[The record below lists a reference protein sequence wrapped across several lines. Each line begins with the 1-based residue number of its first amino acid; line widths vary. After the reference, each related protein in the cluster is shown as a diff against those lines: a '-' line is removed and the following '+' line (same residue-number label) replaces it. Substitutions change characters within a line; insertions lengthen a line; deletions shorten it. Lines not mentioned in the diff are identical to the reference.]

1 MKKSLLSLCILAT
14 LLGLVG
20 CEPPVVEPVVAIEP
34 DTVNLFIS
42 QKDTLQ
48 AIVTPAETVLTMSI
62 WETSNSKV
70 VTVKEGV
77 ITAKSEG
84 SATITLTT
92 DIGSAQCVVNVQ
104 SGILSIDKESVECNV
119 FETTQLNVTKPEH
132 KATARITWKSSN
144 KTVASVDSKGNV
156 TGLAAGEAVITA
168 SVSGCKSVECT
179 IKVND
184 VPLTFDR
191 KYLIEHFTGDQC
203 GYCPYGMYSIVE
215 YLETATTP
223 TIWVSHHAGFNQ
235 DEFTIAE
242 SLKLVSALGVS
253 GAPSMAMNRTQQEQ
267 GLIFHP
273 GYLPEITIK
282 DAKKAAMSVNIQ
294 HTYNAD
300 SRQMDITVSG
310 ESSFD
315 TDGKFLLSVLVKENR
330 LVGKQADYYYAWGDY
345 MWKEFM
351 HARVVRGM
359 LTPATGDTIVMSKQ
373 AYSKTYSYTIP
384 AGWVAEN
391 CCVVAYVTPVSNLP
405 VINAEQVV
413 LVEGTTGGEQ
423 YNPYGI
429 TEQKGPNSNIS
440 FHQAQVNKVEG
451 EDLLEVLLV
460 SNTKVTTAYGD
471 AQPVATIY
479 VHTDAATLSAGTY
492 PIQADAAMGAI
503 QAGYRI
509 DEKASFGG
517 SLLIYAVSEY
527 LDAGKIASAH
537 IWRMLGGE
545 MVVDEQGN
553 ISLNIKTCSGNTVTG
568 TYTATPS
575 NVAAHQAST
584 LSRTILDR
592 TINCDKQ
599 VMTK

>member
-1 MKKSLLSLCILAT
+1 MPQ
-14 LLGLVG
+14 
-20 CEPPVVEPVVAIEP
+20 EPTIAIQP
-34 DTVNLFIS
+34 DTVNLFIG
-42 QKDTLQ
+42 QKDTLE
-48 AIVTPAETVLTMSI
+48 AVITPEETVVDIMI
-62 WETSNSKV
+62 WETSNNKIASV
-70 VTVKEGV
+70 NSDGV
-77 ITAKSEG
+77 ISAKSEG
-84 SATITLTT
+84 QAIITLTT
-92 DIGSAQCVVNVQ
+92 SIGTAQCVVNVQ
-104 SGILSIDKESVECNV
+104 SGILTIDKESATCNV
-119 FETTQLNVTKPEH
+119 FETIQLNVTKPEH
-132 KATARITWKSSN
+132 KATARVSWKSSN
-144 KTVASVDSKGNV
+144 SAVASVDSKGNV
-156 TGLAAGEAVITA
+156 SGMSAGEAVITA
-168 SVSGCKSVECT
+168 SVTGCKSVQCT
-179 IKVND
+179 VKVND
-184 VPLTFDR
+184 VPLIYDR
-191 KYLIEHFTGDQC
+191 KHLIEHFTGDQC
-203 GYCPYGMYSIVE
+203 GYCPYGMYSIVD
-215 YLETATTP
+215 YLESAKTP
-223 TIWVSHHAGFNQ
+223 TIWVSHHAGYNQ

-242 SLKLVSALGVS
+242 SLELVSALGVS
-253 GAPSMAMNRTQQEQ
+253 GAPAMAMNRTQQEE

-282 DAKKAAMSVNIQ
+282 DKNKAAVSVNIK
-294 HTYNAD
+294 HSYDAA
-300 SRQMDITVSG
+300 SRKMDITVSG
-310 ESSFD
+310 ESSFA

-359 LTPATGDTIVMSKQ
+359 LTPAMGDTIVMNNQ
-373 AYSKTYSYTIP
+373 TYSKTYSYTIP

-413 LVEGTTGGEQ
+413 LVEGTTGGEE

-429 TEQKGPNSNIS
+429 TESKGPNNNIT

-492 PIQADAAMGAI
+492 PFKEDGSVGSI

-509 DEKASFGG
+509 DEKTSFGG
-517 SLLIYAVSEY
+517 SLLLYAVSEY
-527 LDAGKIASAH
+527 LAAGGIAPAH

-545 MVVDEQGN
+545 MVVDAQGN
-553 ISLNIKTCSGNTVTG
+553 ISLNIKTCSGTTVSG
-568 TYTATPS
+568 TYTATTS
-575 NVAAHQAST
+575 NVAAHQTST
-584 LSRTILDR
+584 LSRSILDR
-592 TINCDKQ
+592 TIKCDKQ

>member
-20 CEPPVVEPVVAIEP
+20 CEPPVADPTVAIKP
-34 DTVNLFIS
+34 DTLTLFIG
-42 QKDTLQ
+42 QKDTLV
-48 AIVTPAETVLTMSI
+48 AVITPEETLTNVHI
-62 WETSNSKV
+62 WETSDKKIATVNSNGV
-70 VTVKEGV
+70 V
-77 ITAKSEG
+77 TAKSEG

-119 FETTQLNVTKPEH
+119 FETTQLIVTKPEH

-242 SLKLVSALGVS
+242 SLKLVSALGVD
-253 GAPSMAMNRTQQEQ
+253 GAPAMAMNRTQQEQ

-451 EDLLEVLLV
+451 EDLLEVTLL
-460 SNTKVTTAYGD
+460 SNNKVTTAYGD

-479 VHTDAATLSAGTY
+479 VHTDAATLIAGTY
-492 PIQADAAMGAI
+492 PIQEDAAMGAI
-503 QAGYRI
+503 QAG
-509 DEKASFGG
+509 
-517 SLLIYAVSEY
+517 
-527 LDAGKIASAH
+527 
-537 IWRMLGGE
+537 
-545 MVVDEQGN
+545 
-553 ISLNIKTCSGNTVTG
+553 
-568 TYTATPS
+568 
-575 NVAAHQAST
+575 
-584 LSRTILDR
+584 
-592 TINCDKQ
+592 
-599 VMTK
+599 